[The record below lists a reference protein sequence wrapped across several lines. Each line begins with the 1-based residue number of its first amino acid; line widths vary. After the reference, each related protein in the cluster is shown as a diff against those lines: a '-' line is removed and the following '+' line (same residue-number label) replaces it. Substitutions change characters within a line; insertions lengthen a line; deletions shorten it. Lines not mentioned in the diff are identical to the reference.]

1 MKKIMMI
8 AAMMLLS
15 VGAFAQNEVGQF
27 TLKPMAGVN
36 LATMTDT
43 NDSKMRVG
51 LAAGVEGEYGVAENF
66 SISLGAL
73 YSMQGV
79 KFTRQLLGA
88 SMDATFKLDYINV
101 PIMLNYYLFKG
112 FAIKAGVQPAFKAS
126 AKLKA
131 EASANGQSDSD
142 SESIS
147 DYVQGFN
154 LSIPFGL
161 SYEYE
166 SFVLDA
172 RYNLGVTKAFKDN
185 NGMGADDS
193 KHSWFMFT
201 LGYKFAL

>member
-36 LATMTDT
+36 LATLTKTD
-43 NDSKMRVG
+43 DSKLRVG
-51 LAAGVEGEYGVAENF
+51 LAAGVEAEYGVAENF
-66 SISLGAL
+66 SLSLGAL

-79 KFTRQLLGA
+79 KFTEKDGSAKL
-88 SMDATFKLDYINV
+88 DVTYKLDYINI
-101 PIMLNYYLFKG
+101 PILANYYLFKG
-112 FAIKAGVQPAFKAS
+112 FAIKAGIQPAFKAS

-131 EASANGQSDSD
+131 ELSSGSASAKD
-142 SESIS
+142 SETLEG
-147 DYVQGFN
+147 VQGFN

-161 SYEYE
+161 SYEYQ

-172 RYNLGVTKAFKDN
+172 RYNLGVTKAFKDSWN
-185 NGMGADDS
+185 TDS